1 MNEYQESYEKEISLT
16 ELLFYCLKKWRWIV
30 AAMLIVGALACAY
43 RYQTAVQ
50 SNQIKRETQVLAE
63 KAGEQKEAEIISNPN
78 VEYYN
83 LAIESLQQE
92 LEGMKEY
99 IRSSVIMQLDPY
111 HLTTG
116 NLSFYLNT
124 GEMGETVRNSL
135 ISALLRMEDWQ
146 RRCWGKMQ

>member
-92 LEGMKEY
+92 L
-99 IRSSVIMQLDPY
+99 
-111 HLTTG
+111 
-116 NLSFYLNT
+116 
-124 GEMGETVRNSL
+124 
-135 ISALLRMEDWQ
+135 
-146 RRCWGKMQ
+146 